1 MAAAA
6 ASVYRPQPLRTVLAF
21 LLGLLLA
28 VSPRAQDPPRPA
40 PQDPSDLTVAAL
52 QARLDALAADA
63 TTTVE
68 QKAPIAELLKRALD
82 HATATEARRQAVQ
95 RYEAARLSAG
105 DRLQQRRSE
114 LAALDQKRP
123 GPAATGLSL
132 AELEAGLTSA
142 QAAATA
148 AQKQAADV
156 EAERTRRSERR
167 ASIPPQLAEWKAKLD
182 ALPSTPPDPP
192 DADAQLAAARR
203 LALAAERAR
212 CQAEGDAL
220 AAELASYDAE
230 GDLQRAEAD
239 LAARRVAATKADSE
253 AWLAAVQ
260 PVRAEAAAKAQ
271 LLARVEA
278 ARASPPVKNLADGNS
293 VLAAEVATLAQKRA
307 AAEREK
313 TARDR
318 LLDELQK
325 EFDEVKKRVDLVR
338 GGDALATLLRQK
350 RTKLAETGRE
360 HQERTRNRTER
371 IADAQLKSID
381 YDELRRRLVAD
392 PERWLA
398 EQLAIDP
405 QQFEAAANAELLAA
419 ARPLRDA
426 RRDLLQQLADGY
438 TSLLTTEVDVD
449 SSERLL
455 TERIR
460 AYRAFVT
467 ESVLG
472 LRSSRPLWQLD
483 WRAASH
489 NLRWLGDVDA
499 WTTVTTATW
508 HGVVLATWPLVLAV
522 LLLGMVLLQ
531 PRLRA
536 RLVGHG
542 ERAARGTNVDYAPTA
557 RSAIDT
563 LLLALPV
570 PLLLLLWSRQLTSPR
585 DATEFVKAVAAGAS
599 HLAWALLLVLV
610 LRHVVRAHG
619 LAEAHFQWQTTTVAQ
634 LRRAAP
640 LLLLSVLPFSFVLGM
655 LELAPDDAGLGALG
669 GPLLL
674 GQLGILLLVF
684 SRLLHPT
691 RGIIGGGI
699 KSADALYRFRAVWY
713 LFAVAI
719 PLVLLAMV
727 ALGYE
732 FTVLQL
738 TRRFYLT
745 VGVVLAGGL
754 VHAMILRGLLLARR
768 RLQMRHAKERL
779 AAARTGETAVAEVV
793 DAGAPDPQLLAR
805 QTQTLLTAAIA
816 VLVLVVTFQVWVDV
830 LPALG
835 ILRRFTVWGQ
845 AGTDGAT
852 TLADLLLG
860 LFVLTASML
869 AARNLPA
876 LLELLVLQR
885 FRMQA
890 GERSAITTL
899 TRYVL
904 VSVGLVWTFHCIG
917 IGWSNVQWLLAA
929 MSVGLG
935 FGLQEIFANFV
946 SGLILLFERPMRVGD
961 IVTVGTTTGRVT
973 RIRIRATTIQDWDK
987 KVLVVPNREFVTGQF
1002 TNWTLGDPV
1011 VRWVLPVGVAY
1022 GSDTERALQLLE
1034 QVARQSRFV
1043 VAAPAPEAVF
1053 VGFGDSTLNLE
1064 LRVFVDMSTLEYRW
1078 MTELYQGIDQAF
1090 RAAGIEIAFP
1100 QRDVNLKLPGPLQA
1114 WLAQAMD
1121 RARPR

>member
-1 MAAAA
+1 M
-6 ASVYRPQPLRTVLAF
+6 RTVLAF

-40 PQDPSDLTVAAL
+40 PQDPAAITTVAL
-52 QARLDALAADA
+52 QARLDALTADA
-63 TTTVE
+63 TTPAE
-68 QKAPIAELLKRALD
+68 QKAPVAELLKKALE
-82 HATATEARRQAVQ
+82 HAGATEARQKAGQ
-95 RYEAARLSAG
+95 RFEAARLSAA
-105 DRLQQRRSE
+105 DRLQQRRAE

-123 GPAATGLSL
+123 GPPNPGLSL
-132 AELEAGLTSA
+132 AELEAGLTAA

-148 AQKQAADV
+148 AQKQAAEV
-156 EAERTRRSERR
+156 EAERARRAERR
-167 ASIPPQLAEWKAKLD
+167 TALPQQLAEWKGKLD
-182 ALPSTPPDPP
+182 ALPTATPEPA
-192 DADAQLAAARR
+192 DADPALATARR
-203 LALAAERAR
+203 LSLLAERAR
-212 CQAEGDAL
+212 DQAELDAL
-220 AAELASYDAE
+220 DAESKSYDAE
-230 GDLQRAEAD
+230 VELMRADAD
-239 LAARRVAATKADSE
+239 LAARRLAATKADSE

-260 PVRAEAAAKAQ
+260 PVRAEAAAQAQ
-271 LLARVEA
+271 LLARMEA

-293 VLAAEVATLAQKRA
+293 ALAAEAATLAQQRA
-307 AAEREK
+307 EAEREK
-313 TARDR
+313 SQRDR
-318 LLDELQK
+318 ALDDLQK

-350 RTKLAETGRE
+350 RTKLAATGRE
-360 HQERTRNRTER
+360 HQERIKNRTDR

-381 YDELRRRLVAD
+381 YDELRRRLIAD

-398 EQLAIDP
+398 EQLTLEP
-405 QQFEAAANAELLAA
+405 QQLDAPANAELLAA

-438 TSLLTTEVDVD
+438 TSLLTTELDVD
-449 SSERLL
+449 TSERQL

-467 ESVLG
+467 EAVLG
-472 LRSSRPLWQLD
+472 LRSSRPLWRLD
-483 WRAASH
+483 WRHAAQH
-489 NLRWLGDVDA
+489 LRWFLDVEA
-499 WTTVTTATW
+499 WSTVATATW
-508 HGVVLATWPLVLAV
+508 HGIVLETWPLLLALLLLAV
-522 LLLGMVLLQ
+522 ALGH
-531 PRLRA
+531 R
-536 RLVGHG
+536 RLVTRLAGHG
-542 ERAARGTNVDYAPTA
+542 ERAARGTNVDYSPTA

-563 LLLALPV
+563 LLLALPI
-570 PLLLLLWSRQLTSPR
+570 PLLLLLWSRQRAAPR
-585 DATEFVKAVAAGAS
+585 EATEFAKAVAAGAGET
-599 HLAWALLLVLV
+599 AWALLLVLV
-610 LRHVVRAHG
+610 LRHVVRARG
-619 LAEAHFQWQTTTVAQ
+619 LAEAHFQWQTTPVAH

-655 LELAPDDAGLGALG
+655 LELAPDDAGLGAFG

-684 SRLLHPT
+684 SRLLHPR

-699 KSADALYRFRAVWY
+699 KSADALYRFRVVWY
-713 LFAVAI
+713 LLAIAI

-745 VGVVLAGGL
+745 VGVVVAGGI
-754 VHAMILRGLLLARR
+754 VHELILRGLLLARR
-768 RLQMRHAKERL
+768 RLQMRHAQARL
-779 AAARTGETAVAEVV
+779 EAARSGESAVTEAV
-793 DAGAPDPQLLAR
+793 DATAPDPQLLAR
-805 QTQTLLTAAIA
+805 QTQTLLTTAVT

-845 AGTDGAT
+845 AGSEGAT
-852 TLADLLLG
+852 TLADLTFG
-860 LFVLTASML
+860 LFVLLASLL

-890 GERSAITTL
+890 GERHAITTL

-904 VSVGLVWTFHCIG
+904 VGVGLAWTCRSFG

-961 IVTVGTTTGRVT
+961 VVTVGTTTGRVT

-1022 GSDTERALQLLE
+1022 GSDTERALRLLE

-1043 VAAPAPEAVF
+1043 VATPAPEAVF
-1053 VGFGDSTLNLE
+1053 VGFGDSNLSLE
-1064 LRVFVDMSTLEYRW
+1064 LRVFVDMNSLEYRW

-1090 RAAGIEIAFP
+1090 REAGLEIAFP

-1114 WLAQAMD
+1114 WLAQATD